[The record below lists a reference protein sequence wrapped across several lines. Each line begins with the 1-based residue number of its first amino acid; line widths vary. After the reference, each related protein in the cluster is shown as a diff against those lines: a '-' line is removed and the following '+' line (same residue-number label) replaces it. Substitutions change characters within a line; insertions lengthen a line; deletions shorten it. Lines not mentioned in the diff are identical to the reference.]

1 MFNKI
6 IKNFSGY
13 ILSDILAK
21 SVPFLLLPIVA
32 RYLSVAEYGDVSLFL
47 TLLELITIV
56 TIFGLHNFYRYSY
69 FNIEKN
75 ERKNFSVKVIF
86 FTLINFLIIFS
97 FFIIAYMI
105 GVIDKSYYM
114 FLPVT
119 AFFQSMISFYI
130 CIKQVEE
137 KPVKIGI
144 INIMQSLVG
153 LGLSIILLYSGF
165 SFDGRIFAIVFTIII
180 FGIICLYSTIDSVR
194 SLILY
199 DYKKDIVEFYK
210 YGIKSFP
217 TSISWWLRS
226 GMDRVLVG
234 SLLGSIY
241 LGYFSIAMQLSLV
254 ISVLSIAINNS
265 VMAKIFHLIRD
276 GGINGNVKLI
286 KLISISFLSVF
297 IISIIY
303 YLFLPLI
310 IDLYLPSKYSFSEK
324 LILPLLL
331 GVVFHGLYLLLS
343 NIFIAV
349 NLPKTLS
356 YISIVGVVIHVFLS
370 LVFVNLYGLKGIIWS
385 SSISYAISSLTLLV
399 VCIIKFEKKI

>member
-86 FTLINFLIIFS
+86 FTLINFSIIFS

-144 INIMQSLVG
+144 INITQSLVG

-165 SFDGRIFAIVFTIII
+165 SFDGRIFAIVFTVII

-276 GGINGNVKLI
+276 GGINGNFKLI

-297 IISIIY
+297 IISIVY